1 MFLQHAPPISL
12 AQLGTNQTKGECMQI
27 ILNEIEIYLRHLFGA
42 GISLIIAAQI
52 IRLHRLFNP
61 S

>member
-1 MFLQHAPPISL
+1 MSLQHAPPISS
-12 AQLGTNQTKGECMQI
+12 AQVDTNQTKGDCMQI
-27 ILNEIEIYLRHLFGA
+27 MLNEIEIYLRHLFGA
-42 GISLIIAAQI
+42 GISQIIAAQI